1 MPSPS
6 KTGILMDGGRALH
19 TDVSRWKQILSH
31 KANFAL
37 SIS

>member
-19 TDVSRWKQILSH
+19 TDVGENKSCLTKLIL
-31 KANFAL
+31 L
-37 SIS
+37 